1 MADPRPSDPAIL
13 KIFSGVQAGA
23 EVTLAAGT
31 YGLGSGPDDDIQL
44 VDVSLK
50 PGHARLRVSP
60 GKIEL
65 AGGTGTLRTAAGIAL
80 GPDEPWREIEPL
92 DLVTAGT
99 TRFALGYPTSQW
111 ATITEAEVEP
121 PAPVAAAAPAAALPW
136 LSRERLRHLA
146 GPAVALALLL
156 AGGTWMLLD
165 GGLPRRADLAAAGV
179 QDLAAVRAALDALPF
194 GRALDARQE
203 VDGAIYVSG
212 YVETPVERRA
222 VTGALER
229 TGVPART
236 RLWVLQTLRG
246 EVESLIQAQ
255 RVAVV
260 PTLDRNGELTLD
272 GTILNAERANR
283 FVALVRDL
291 VLGLSGIDDRIR
303 TAATLLTE
311 VEKLAATSRIQ
322 PWILLRADGE
332 VIEASGAIPVAKID
346 AWVGFL
352 QGYARRFSREI
363 PLRSLVQLQTPGS
376 APLAGTE
383 RAIVVGGQP
392 SAGETAL
399 DLDRLRQGSFQLGE
413 VFAAGSDR
421 GGTAAA
427 PTGGDERT
435 GGPKPPGREAARP
448 SSSSEADRPSTS
460 SEAARPSSPG
470 EAAGPSVSGEAAPAP
485 AARAEE
491 APAATASNA
500 RPGAEEPRLATATR
514 TGPLP
519 DGATG
524 REAQPAGPT
533 PIVGADANTGRE
545 PRQAGLSP
553 SGTGAG
559 GGAEPVPGSRP
570 GAGPAP
576 EDASGRDPR
585 SSGRPAPPPA
595 AAAGGAGEGRLAA
608 DRSRDADRPAGPGNG
623 VPPETRPAGGGA
635 AAADAPVRPGP
646 GAAALVLGA
655 VGDRRTGG
663 GSAALVPDPAANRA
677 PEARAPVAATPA
689 EETAADLAARSRTL
703 VERWRNGTLDA
714 DPQGRALRIALD
726 TLRRGSGRPAAQGE
740 VPDWYLPL
748 LAPRRAEGAA
758 CWPDAQLR
766 AADIPVALFWLDIL
780 SASDG
785 ISLTGFNRDT
795 QVLLL
800 EAALNPDRTA
810 SCAGEAGR
818 EAVTHSLYLREVG
831 RNPSFIRFITRDLA
845 PFSLDITGVNLL
857 RQRFV
862 LTRAGRRMYEGAA
875 PDRSSRL
882 VVIGELGVAIQLN
895 RGLAAV
901 AFEPDLAWKITQ

>member
-121 PAPVAAAAPAAALPW
+121 PVPVAAAAPAASLPW

-146 GPAVALALLL
+146 GPALALALLL

-260 PTLDRNGELTLD
+260 PTLDRTGGLTLD
-272 GTILNAERANR
+272 GTILNPERANR

-352 QGYARRFSREI
+352 QGYVRRFSREI

-413 VFAAGSDR
+413 VFAAGSDSA
-421 GGTAAA
+421 GTAAA
-427 PTGGDERT
+427 PAGGAERT
-435 GGPKPPGREAARP
+435 GGPKPPGREADRP
-448 SSSSEADRPSTS
+448 STSSAADRPSTS
-460 SEAARPSSPG
+460 S
-470 EAAGPSVSGEAAPAP
+470 EAAPAP

-514 TGPLP
+514 TGPP

-533 PIVGADANTGRE
+533 PIIGADANTGRE
-545 PRQAGLSP
+545 PRQAGPSP

-559 GGAEPVPGSRP
+559 GGAEPV
-570 GAGPAP
+570 PAP

-585 SSGRPAPPPA
+585 SSGRPAA
-595 AAAGGAGEGRLAA
+595 ASGGAGEGRLAA
-608 DRSRDADRPAGPGNG
+608 DRNRDADRPPAGPGNG
-623 VPPETRPAGGGA
+623 VAPETRPAGGGA
-635 AAADAPVRPGP
+635 AATDAPNRPGP

-655 VGDRRTGG
+655 VGARHPGRGDRRRPRGAQPGTRRALAQRHPRRRPAGPGAADRPRHPAPGIGPAGG
-663 GSAALVPDPAANRA
+663 AGRGAGLVPAAAGAAPGRRRRLLARRAVARRRHPGGAVLARHPERQRRDLADRVQPGHAGPAAGGRPEPRPDRVLRWRGRARGGDALALPARGGAQPVLHPLHHPRPRPVLPRHHRGEPAAAALRA
-677 PEARAPVAATPA
+677 HP
-689 EETAADLAARSRTL
+689 
-703 VERWRNGTLDA
+703 G
-714 DPQGRALRIALD
+714 
-726 TLRRGSGRPAAQGE
+726 
-740 VPDWYLPL
+740 
-748 LAPRRAEGAA
+748 
-758 CWPDAQLR
+758 R
-766 AADIPVALFWLDIL
+766 AADVRGGRARPVEPPRRHRGARRGDP
-780 SASDG
+780 A
-785 ISLTGFNRDT
+785 
-795 QVLLL
+795 Q
-800 EAALNPDRTA
+800 P
-810 SCAGEAGR
+810 
-818 EAVTHSLYLREVG
+818 
-831 RNPSFIRFITRDLA
+831 
-845 PFSLDITGVNLL
+845 
-857 RQRFV
+857 
-862 LTRAGRRMYEGAA
+862 RAGGGGVRAR
-875 PDRSSRL
+875 PRL
-882 VVIGELGVAIQLN
+882 EDH
-895 RGLAAV
+895 AV
-901 AFEPDLAWKITQ
+901 GG